1 MNKFTLSD
9 RVTVPDTVLIRELAG
24 ESVLMEL
31 ASEAYFG
38 LDGTATQMCRAM
50 TDAATIEAALAD
62 LQARFEVEPARL
74 QQDLTQF
81 ITRLVELGLL
91 GVQPA

>member
-24 ESVLMEL
+24 ESVLMDL

-38 LDGTATQMCRAM
+38 LDGTAAQMWRAL
-50 TDAATIEAALAD
+50 TDAASIEAALAD

-74 QQDLTQF
+74 QQDLTEF
-81 ITRLVELGLL
+81 ITRLLELGLL
-91 GVQPA
+91 RVEPA